1 VTTKVYSFYTAG
13 RIIGGPGSIKE
24 IGQHLSAFEASRA
37 LIVTDPGVAKT
48 GIPDRV
54 RQLVEDSGVKT
65 GLLSEVMA
73 EPPINQVDE
82 LYERV
87 RSGDY
92 EVLIGVGGG
101 SSLDMTKLLAARM
114 TNDCSVSEFLGTEKV
129 KKPALPTVL
138 IPTTAGTGS
147 EVTPNA
153 IVTLPDQELK
163 VGIVSKYFLPDLVIL
178 DVELTAGLPP
188 KLTAST
194 GMDAFIHSLES
205 FISTKANPLSD
216 TFALRSMRLIG
227 RSIRKAFSHGDDLEA
242 RHAMLIGSTLGGMAL
257 TAAGTAAVHALAY
270 PLGGKFAVPH
280 GVANSMLLVPVM
292 EYNFDAIKP
301 RLAEV
306 ADAMGIDAGGRTTDS
321 RAKAAMEELR
331 ALVKDLE
338 IPSNM
343 SVFGVTEGDL
353 DFLAEAASKV
363 TRLLGNNPKKMSVED
378 IREVYGKL
386 L

>member
-1 VTTKVYSFYTAG
+1 MTTKVYSFYTAG

-178 DVELTAGLPP
+178 DAELTAGLPP

>member
-1 VTTKVYSFYTAG
+1 MTTKVYSFYTAG

>member
-178 DVELTAGLPP
+178 DAELTAGLPP

>member
-1 VTTKVYSFYTAG
+1 
-13 RIIGGPGSIKE
+13 
-24 IGQHLSAFEASRA
+24 
-37 LIVTDPGVAKT
+37 
-48 GIPDRV
+48 
-54 RQLVEDSGVKT
+54 
-65 GLLSEVMA
+65 M
-73 EPPINQVDE
+73 
-82 LYERV
+82 
-87 RSGDY
+87 
-92 EVLIGVGGG
+92 
-101 SSLDMTKLLAARM
+101 
-114 TNDCSVSEFLGTEKV
+114 
-129 KKPALPTVL
+129 
-138 IPTTAGTGS
+138 
-147 EVTPNA
+147 
-153 IVTLPDQELK
+153 
-163 VGIVSKYFLPDLVIL
+163 IL

-292 EYNFDAIKP
+292 EYNFDAIEP
-301 RLAEV
+301 HLAEV

-378 IREVYGKL
+378 IREVYSKL